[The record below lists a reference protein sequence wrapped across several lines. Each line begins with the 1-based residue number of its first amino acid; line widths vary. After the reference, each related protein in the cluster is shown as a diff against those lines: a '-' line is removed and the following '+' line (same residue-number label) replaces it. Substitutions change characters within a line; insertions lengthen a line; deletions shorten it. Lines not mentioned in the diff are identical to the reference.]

1 MDDNNDLTMMI
12 VLEWRNLSSDS
23 QTMLLLQIIEHAR
36 NDLGTFDLDLDQIPA
51 NRLADFAGMINGHL
65 KFTHNLPYASN
76 RLQRIMDRDQERELF
91 LRRGASRE
99 LMWLLFRLSRR
110 RFAALR
116 QKLNLSDLGGRP
128 AKVTAA
134 KAYEIAARWDS
145 IKVSE
150 PNQVRRYRKISD
162 AYPSYKLS
170 TMHNI
175 VRKL

>member
-12 VLEWRNLSSDS
+12 VLEWRNLSPDS

-36 NDLGTFDLDLDQIPA
+36 TGLSKLDFDLDQIPA
-51 NRLADFAGMINGHL
+51 NRLTDFAGLINGHL

-76 RLQRIMDRDQERELF
+76 RLLRIMDRDQEREQF
-91 LRRGASRE
+91 LRRGASRD

-110 RFAALR
+110 RFAILR

-128 AKVTAA
+128 AKVTIA
-134 KAYEIAARWDS
+134 KAYEIAARWDN
-145 IKVSE
+145 IKTSE
-150 PNQVRRYRKISD
+150 PNQVRRYQKISD

-170 TMHNI
+170 TLHNI